1 MLPDSLN
8 PTKNHLEK
16 KHLFGF
22 RARSPQQTSVLRIMG
37 SCCHLVDRKGTG
49 SRCLLHNGN
58 RNLFLN
64 STYD

>member
-22 RARSPQQTSVLRIMG
+22 RARSPQQTSVLRIMLPSSG
-37 SCCHLVDRKGTG
+37 QE
-49 SRCLLHNGN
+49 GN
-58 RNLFLN
+58 RQSMFI
-64 STYD
+64 T